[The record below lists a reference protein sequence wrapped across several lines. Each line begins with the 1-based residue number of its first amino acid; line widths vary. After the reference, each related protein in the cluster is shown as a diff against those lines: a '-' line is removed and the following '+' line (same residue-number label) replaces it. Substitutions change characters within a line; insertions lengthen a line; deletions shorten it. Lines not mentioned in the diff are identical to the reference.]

1 MTESPIGNTTLLPVL
16 PVLIP
21 LVAAALSLLAW
32 RSLAIQRMLGIAG
45 AVGLLASAVAL
56 LVEVERG
63 PILVLQVGGW
73 PAPFGISFVVDRFG
87 AVMTVLAGI
96 VGVATFVFSLGS
108 VDARRQRLLYHP
120 LLCVLLAGVCGAFL
134 TGDLFNLY
142 VWFEVLLMSSFAL
155 LALGGG
161 VLQVEGAIKY
171 VTLNLL
177 SSALFLIATGLV
189 YGALGTLNM
198 ADIALKVR
206 AGDSPEAVVA
216 VSVLLMTAFGIKAA
230 AFPLFFWLPASYHTP
245 PFAVSAI
252 FAGLLTKV
260 GVYALVRSFTLM
272 FVADAG
278 FTHTILL
285 VAAGLTMAVGVLG
298 AAAQREFR
306 KVLSF
311 HIVSQ
316 IGYMIMGLAL
326 FTPLAIAGTIFY
338 VIHHIVVKANL
349 FFIAGVADRLRGTS
363 SLVRPGRISLYA
375 KAPFVSAL
383 FVVAAFSLAGMPPL
397 SGFFAKFVLL
407 KAGVEAE
414 SWAIVVTAAAVG
426 LLTLFSMTKIWAEAF
441 WKGPDASEA
450 PTETARPPRPPARGM
465 IATCTALAAITVL
478 IGVFAGPVFEFSER
492 AAAQLLDGE
501 QYIRAVLG
509 DEALAQLEVDLEADP
524 ESTEAAPPL
533 RLADTRSD
541 MEVSK

>member
-1 MTESPIGNTTLLPVL
+1 MS
-16 PVLIP
+16 
-21 LVAAALSLLAW
+21 
-32 RSLAIQRMLGIAG
+32 
-45 AVGLLASAVAL
+45 
-56 LVEVERG
+56 
-63 PILVLQVGGW
+63 
-73 PAPFGISFVVDRFG
+73 
-87 AVMTVLAGI
+87 
-96 VGVATFVFSLGS
+96 
-108 VDARRQRLLYHP
+108 
-120 LLCVLLAGVCGAFL
+120 
-134 TGDLFNLY
+134 
-142 VWFEVLLMSSFAL
+142 LLMSSFAL

-272 FVADAG
+272 FVAESE
-278 FTHTILL
+278 FTHAILL

-298 AAAQREFR
+298 AASQREFR

-349 FFIAGVADRLRGTS
+349 FFIAGIADRLRGTS
-363 SLVRPGRISLYA
+363 SLVHAGRTSLYA

-407 KAGVEAE
+407 KAGVEAK
-414 SWAIVVTAAAVG
+414 SWTIVATAAAVG

-441 WKGPDASEA
+441 WKAPDPADA
-450 PTETARPPRPPARGM
+450 PIDRTRSPKPPARGM
-465 IATCTALAAITVL
+465 IGTCTALAAITVL
-478 IGVFAGPVFEFSER
+478 IGIFAGPVFEFSQR
-492 AAAQLLDGE
+492 AAEQLLDGE

-509 DEALAQLEVDLEADP
+509 EQALARLETGGETSGSLRIADGTTAEIGGP
-524 ESTEAAPPL
+524 
-533 RLADTRSD
+533 R
-541 MEVSK
+541 